1 MADGGTFPHVVHR
14 PDNRFAGGDDLL
26 NIVQRQHA
34 LIDPMQVNDICLFE
48 NRKPGDI
55 EPRIGNGYPKKILPA
70 EKIICPNNETFPDKR
85 ELSLPRLT
93 DGMYFIGVARFV
105 QYQHPGV
112 YSGTVERFHQTVCCD
127 SRTAHSFGSI
137 DD

>member
-26 NIVQRQHA
+26 NIVQGQHA

-93 DGMYFIGVARFV
+93 DSLPSLRKITVGMLMTPKRMAS
-105 QYQHPGV
+105 
-112 YSGTVERFHQTVCCD
+112 SGCSSVLTLL
-127 SRTAHSFGSI
+127 SLYI
-137 DD
+137 

>member
-1 MADGGTFPHVVHR
+1 MADGGTFPHVMHR
-14 PDNRFAGGDDLL
+14 PNNRFAGGDDLL
-26 NIVQRQHA
+26 NIVQGQHA

-93 DGMYFIGVARFV
+93 DGMYFIGVARFCAV
-105 QYQHPGV
+105 P
-112 YSGTVERFHQTVCCD
+112 T
-127 SRTAHSFGSI
+127 SRCLFRHR
-137 DD
+137 